1 MVDAGRRNTLFF
13 PATFLSLFVTSLL
26 LTNGEAFDYPSIV
39 EPPFSQTNVV
49 PTDFSYW
56 ESAGVRPILI
66 NGSFVCGF
74 HCKFEGTAC
83 LFAIS
88 IFRSSFGGNS
98 SFSPQMVW
106 SANRNSPIGL
116 WAKLQLSQ
124 EGDLTLQDVH
134 GTLVWSTKTAGKSVS
149 GLKLTHQGNLVL
161 FDRNDETVWQSFEHP
176 TDSLVVGQRLV
187 SGQILVANRSVTNW
201 SEGLY
206 SFSIDDDGYFVAY
219 MESDPAQLYY
229 RSKKSQLR
237 TGQFY
242 AELTNTSFG
251 ASLSP
256 GSGFSFIQLGSDGK
270 LRFFGWVEVESNWKE
285 VFNLPENR
293 CDYPLM
299 CGEYGIC
306 SAGRCSCPEP
316 DENGTTYFR
325 QLNRSQPELG
335 CSPYIPTS
343 CEFPYQHSLLE
354 LKNVDYLPRTNYHI
368 TDIESCKQGCLN
380 NCSCKYTLFIP
391 DSNSSSLGHCLFR
404 SEVFAFQSAD
414 TSYNQSLFLKVQ
426 SSIVK
431 PPISYINN
439 ISDSSWE
446 SEELTLQPF
455 LVNGNFVCG
464 FHCKVDTKNNTCLF
478 AISIFHSDSTPYPNF
493 KMVWSANRNKPIG
506 LGAKLQ
512 FSQEGDLTLQDDHD
526 TLVWS
531 TNTIGKFVSGMKL
544 THQGNLILFDGNN
557 KTVWQSFDH
566 PTDCLVL
573 GQRLVSGQKLKAN
586 MSATDWTEGLYSFSI
601 GSSDGYF
608 VASIGSD
615 ATLDYYYHSSEFQTN
630 KKSQF
635 YAEFNDTN
643 FGAFT
648 FARAGVSFI
657 QLGSD
662 GNLRSFSWV
671 ESEWKEV
678 DDFFKDGLNRC
689 DYPLACGEYGICS
702 MGGGCNCPEPD
713 ENNTAHFKMINS
725 DNPDL
730 GCSPNVPISC
740 ESSSHESLLE
750 IKHVSLSTSYLPDN
764 SNITDIESCKQA
776 CLNNCSC
783 KFAVFRSY
791 NPMSGQPWCFF
802 GSEALSFRREVDAFY
817 NSSVFLKVQSS
828 ITGQSSPIVPN
839 PQRNLSSPAHF
850 PQRKKRQNVG
860 VILAIILGA
869 TFIGFFIFTIFLLK
883 IKKDPKDVEEDYLGH
898 ISGTPTRFSYEE
910 LKVATNN
917 FSNKL
922 GEGGFGCVFQGTL
935 PCGAQIAVKCLDG
948 FGPVKKSFIAEVE
961 TIGSIHHFNLVRL
974 VGFCAEKSHML
985 LVYEY
990 MCNGSLDQ
998 WIFCRDKALALGWQC
1013 RRKIILEIANG
1024 LAYLHGGC
1032 RQKIIHLDIKP
1043 QNILLEENF
1052 NAKVSDFGLSK
1063 LVGRDQSQIVTTMRG
1078 TPGYM
1083 APEWLNSVITEKVD
1097 VYSFGIVVLEI
1108 LCGRKNVDRSLPEED
1123 AHLVSLFKRKVED
1136 GQFLDLVDKYNEE
1149 MQSNAAEVVEMM
1161 KVAAWCLQGEYAKRP
1176 SMSIIVKFLEGKMDD
1191 ENEYDFSNPP
1201 PPAEVETHGHQ
1212 MDAVAITASP
1222 LIPSILSGPR

>member
-1 MVDAGRRNTLFF
+1 MVVGGRRNNVFF

-26 LTNGEAFDYPSIV
+26 LTNGETFDYPSKIV
-39 EPPFSQTNVV
+39 KHPISWTNDV
-49 PTDFSYW
+49 PTNFIYW
-56 ESAGVRPILI
+56 EFARVKPILI

-88 IFRSSFGGNS
+88 IFPSSFVHNG
-98 SFSPQMVW
+98 SFVPQMVW
-106 SANRNSPIGL
+106 SANRNKSIGDG
-116 WAKLQLSQ
+116 AKLQLSP
-124 EGDLTLQDVH
+124 EGDLTLRDVG

-161 FDRNDETVWQSFEHP
+161 FDRNDETVWQSFDHP
-176 TDSLVVGQRLV
+176 TDSLVIGQKLV

-219 MESDPAQLYY
+219 MESDPAQFYY
-229 RSKKSQLR
+229 RSKKSQLRNR

-242 AELTNTSFG
+242 AELTNTIFG
-251 ASLSP
+251 VGLSP
-256 GSGFSFIQLGSDGK
+256 GSGFSFIQLGSDGN
-270 LRFFGWVEVESNWKE
+270 LRFYGSNWKE
-285 VFNLPENR
+285 VFDLFENR
-293 CDYPLM
+293 CDYPPA
-299 CGEYGIC
+299 CGEYEIC
-306 SAGRCSCPEP
+306 SPEGCSCLEP
-316 DENGTTYFR
+316 DESGTTYFR
-325 QLNRSQPELG
+325 QLNSLQPELG
-335 CSPYIPTS
+335 CSPYIPVS
-343 CEFPYQHSLLE
+343 CEFPYQHALLE
-354 LKNVDYLPRTNYHI
+354 LKNVDYQLRANYHI
-368 TDIESCKQGCLN
+368 TDIESCRQGCLN
-380 NCSCKYTLFIP
+380 NCSCKCALFIP
-391 DSNSSSLGHCLFR
+391 DSNSSSFGQCFFR
-404 SEVFAFQSAD
+404 SETLSFKRVD
-414 TSYNQSLFLKVQ
+414 KSYNQSLFLKVQ

-431 PPISYINN
+431 PPISYTNN
-439 ISDSSWE
+439 VSDSSWE

-464 FHCKVDTKNNTCLF
+464 FHCKVDTEDNTCLL

-493 KMVWSANRNKPIG
+493 KMVWSANRNNPVRR
-506 LGAKLQ
+506 GAKLQ
-512 FSQEGDLTLQDDHD
+512 LSQQGDLTLQNADG

-531 TNTIGKFVSGMKL
+531 TKTAGKFVSELKL
-544 THQGNLILFDGNN
+544 THQGNLMLFDRDNE
-557 KTVWQSFDH
+557 TVWQSFDH

-573 GQRLVSGQKLKAN
+573 GQRFVSGQKLKAN
-586 MSATDWTEGLYSFSI
+586 MLATDWKEGLYSFSI
-601 GSSDGYF
+601 DSSEGHF
-608 VASIGSD
+608 VASVGSD
-615 ATLDYYYHSSEFQTN
+615 ATLDYYQPYDYEYETN
-630 KKSQF
+630 KMSQF

-643 FGAFT
+643 FGTFT
-648 FARAGVSFI
+648 FLRAGVSFI

-662 GNLRSFSWV
+662 GHLRSFCWV
-671 ESEWKEV
+671 ESEWEEV
-678 DDFFKDGLNRC
+678 DDLFKDELNRC
-689 DYPLACGEYGICS
+689 DYPLVCGEYGICS
-702 MGGGCNCPEPD
+702 AEGGCNCPEH
-713 ENNTAHFKMINS
+713 NTGHFKMINS
-725 DNPDL
+725 DHPDL
-730 GCSPNVPISC
+730 GCSPNVPMSC
-740 ESSSHESLLE
+740 KSSSHESLLE
-750 IKHVSLSTSYLPDN
+750 IKNLSLSVRDLPYN
-764 SNITDIESCKQA
+764 SDITEIESCKQA

-783 KFAVFRSY
+783 KYAVFRSY
-791 NPMSGQPWCFF
+791 DSSAVPSAPCVF
-802 GSEALSFRREVDAFY
+802 GSEALSFKREVNASY

-828 ITGQSSPIVPN
+828 ITVHSSPIEPN

-860 VILAIILGA
+860 VILAITLGA
-869 TFIGFFIFTIFLLK
+869 TFIGFLISTVFLLK

-898 ISGTPTRFSYEE
+898 ISGTPTRFSYED

-917 FSNKL
+917 FSNQL

-948 FGPVKKSFIAEVE
+948 FGPAKKSFIAEVE

-998 WIFCRDKALALGWQC
+998 WIFYRDKAFALGWQC

-1043 QNILLEENF
+1043 QNILLDENF

-1063 LVGRDQSQIVTTMRG
+1063 LVGREQSQVVTTMRG

-1083 APEWLNSVITEKVD
+1083 APEWLNLVITEKVD

-1136 GQFLDLVDKYNEE
+1136 GELVDLVDKYNEE

-1176 SMSIIVKFLEGKMDD
+1176 SMSIMVKFLEGKMDD

-1201 PPAEVETHGHQ
+1201 PPVEVETHEHQ
-1212 MDAVAITASP
+1212 MDAAAITASP

>member
-1 MVDAGRRNTLFF
+1 
-13 PATFLSLFVTSLL
+13 
-26 LTNGEAFDYPSIV
+26 
-39 EPPFSQTNVV
+39 
-49 PTDFSYW
+49 
-56 ESAGVRPILI
+56 
-66 NGSFVCGF
+66 
-74 HCKFEGTAC
+74 
-83 LFAIS
+83 
-88 IFRSSFGGNS
+88 
-98 SFSPQMVW
+98 
-106 SANRNSPIGL
+106 
-116 WAKLQLSQ
+116 
-124 EGDLTLQDVH
+124 
-134 GTLVWSTKTAGKSVS
+134 
-149 GLKLTHQGNLVL
+149 
-161 FDRNDETVWQSFEHP
+161 
-176 TDSLVVGQRLV
+176 
-187 SGQILVANRSVTNW
+187 
-201 SEGLY
+201 
-206 SFSIDDDGYFVAY
+206 

-237 TGQFY
+237 TGGFY

-316 DENGTTYFR
+316 DENGTTYFW

-335 CSPYIPTS
+335 CSPYIPIS

-404 SEVFAFQSAD
+404 SEAFAFQSAD

-493 KMVWSANRNKPIG
+493 KMVWSANRNSSIG
-506 LGAKLQ
+506 LAAKLQ

-531 TNTIGKFVSGMKL
+531 TNTTGKFVSGMKL
-544 THQGNLILFDGNN
+544 THQGNLVLFDRNN
-557 KTVWQSFDH
+557 DTIWQSFDH

-586 MSATDWTEGLYSFSI
+586 TSATDWTEGLYSFSI
-601 GSSDGYF
+601 DSSGSYF
-608 VASIGSD
+608 VASAGSD
-615 ATLDYYYHSSEFQTN
+615 DTLSYY
-630 KKSQF
+630 KSFIYEIKGETGQ
-635 YAEFNDTN
+635 YYVEFNDIN
-643 FGAFT
+643 FGDSKFPGP
-648 FARAGVSFI
+648 GVSFI
-657 QLGSD
+657 QLGFD
-662 GNLRSFSWV
+662 GHLRSFGWV
-671 ESEWKEV
+671 ESDWKEV
-678 DDFFKDGLNRC
+678 YDLFKNRLNRC
-689 DYPLACGEYGICS
+689 DYPLACGKYGICS
-702 MGGGCNCPEPD
+702 SGSAGGCNCPDPD
-713 ENNTAHFKMINS
+713 ENGIAHFKWINP
-725 DNPDL
+725 DQPDL
-730 GCSPNVPISC
+730 GCSPYVPISC
-740 ESSSHESLLE
+740 RSPFHESLLE
-750 IKHVSLSTSYLPDN
+750 FKNV
-764 SNITDIESCKQA
+764 
-776 CLNNCSC
+776 
-783 KFAVFRSY
+783 
-791 NPMSGQPWCFF
+791 NPIAFSFL
-802 GSEALSFRREVDAFY
+802 ALSFRKEVDVYY
-817 NSSVFLKVQSS
+817 NLSVFLKVQSS
-828 ITGQSSPIVPN
+828 ITGQGSPIAPN
-839 PQRNLSSPAHF
+839 PQRNPSSPAHF

-860 VILAIILGA
+860 VILAITLGA
-869 TFIGFFIFTIFLLK
+869 TFIGFLISAVFLLQ
-883 IKKDPKDVEEDYLGH
+883 IKKNPKDVEEDYLGH

-910 LKVATNN
+910 LKIATNN

-974 VGFCAEKSHML
+974 VGFCAEKSRML

-1043 QNILLEENF
+1043 QNILLDESF

-1063 LVGRDQSQIVTTMRG
+1063 LVGREQSQIVTTMRG

-1149 MQSNAAEVVEMM
+1149 MQSNAVEVVEMM

-1212 MDAVAITASP
+1212 MDAAAITASP

>member
-98 SFSPQMVW
+98 GFSPQMVW
-106 SANRNSPIGL
+106 STNRNSPIGL

-285 VFNLPENR
+285 VFNLPENG
-293 CDYPLM
+293 CDDPHPLM

-335 CSPYIPTS
+335 CSPYIPIS

-464 FHCKVDTKNNTCLF
+464 FHCKADTKNNTCLF

-493 KMVWSANRNKPIG
+493 KMVWSANQNKPIG

-531 TNTIGKFVSGMKL
+531 TNT
-544 THQGNLILFDGNN
+544 T
-557 KTVWQSFDH
+557 
-566 PTDCLVL
+566 
-573 GQRLVSGQKLKAN
+573 
-586 MSATDWTEGLYSFSI
+586 
-601 GSSDGYF
+601 
-608 VASIGSD
+608 GSD
-615 ATLDYYYHSSEFQTN
+615 ATLDYYQQYEDQIN
-630 KKSQF
+630 KTSQC
-635 YAEFNDTN
+635 YAEFTDTN
-643 FGAFT
+643 FGPFLFSRT
-648 FARAGVSFI
+648 GVSFI

-662 GNLRSFSWV
+662 AHLRSFSWV

-678 DDFFKDGLNRC
+678 DDLFKDELNRC

-702 MGGGCNCPEPD
+702 AEGRCSCPEPD
-713 ENNTAHFKMINS
+713 ENHTVHFKMINS
-725 DNPDL
+725 DQPDL
-730 GCSPNVPISC
+730 GCSPYVAVSC
-740 ESSSHESLLE
+740 KSSSHESLLE
-750 IKHVSLSTSYLPDN
+750 IKNVSSSASYLRDN
-764 SNITDIESCKQA
+764 SNITDIERCKQA

-783 KFAVFRSY
+783 NFVIQKRS
-791 NPMSGQPWCFF
+791 GCTLQ
-802 GSEALSFRREVDAFY
+802 
-817 NSSVFLKVQSS
+817 
-828 ITGQSSPIVPN
+828 
-839 PQRNLSSPAHF
+839 
-850 PQRKKRQNVG
+850 
-860 VILAIILGA
+860 
-869 TFIGFFIFTIFLLK
+869 FI
-883 IKKDPKDVEEDYLGH
+883 
-898 ISGTPTRFSYEE
+898 
-910 LKVATNN
+910 
-917 FSNKL
+917 
-922 GEGGFGCVFQGTL
+922 CVFKGAEFNHSAELSRTFSTKKEKKQVFARSTSFL
-935 PCGAQIAVKCLDG
+935 PSKC
-948 FGPVKKSFIAEVE
+948 KAI
-961 TIGSIHHFNLVRL
+961 
-974 VGFCAEKSHML
+974 EKDL
-985 LVYEY
+985 TT
-990 MCNGSLDQ
+990 Q
-998 WIFCRDKALALGWQC
+998 LADPG
-1013 RRKIILEIANG
+1013 LEI
-1024 LAYLHGGC
+1024 
-1032 RQKIIHLDIKP
+1032 
-1043 QNILLEENF
+1043 
-1052 NAKVSDFGLSK
+1052 
-1063 LVGRDQSQIVTTMRG
+1063 
-1078 TPGYM
+1078 
-1083 APEWLNSVITEKVD
+1083 
-1097 VYSFGIVVLEI
+1097 
-1108 LCGRKNVDRSLPEED
+1108 D
-1123 AHLVSLFKRKVED
+1123 AERETD
-1136 GQFLDLVDKYNEE
+1136 G
-1149 MQSNAAEVVEMM
+1149 
-1161 KVAAWCLQGEYAKRP
+1161 
-1176 SMSIIVKFLEGKMDD
+1176 
-1191 ENEYDFSNPP
+1191 
-1201 PPAEVETHGHQ
+1201 
-1212 MDAVAITASP
+1212 
-1222 LIPSILSGPR
+1222 